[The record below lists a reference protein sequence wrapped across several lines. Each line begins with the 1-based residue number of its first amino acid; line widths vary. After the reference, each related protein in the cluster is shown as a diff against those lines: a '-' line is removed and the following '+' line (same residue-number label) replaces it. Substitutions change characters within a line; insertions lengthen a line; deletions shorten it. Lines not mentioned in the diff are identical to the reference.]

1 MEAQSPKHLEKWL
14 FRLLQLA
21 AICVL
26 LGRAYQHWFWDAPY
40 RAIFWDESLM
50 KPLVEGIFGMSW
62 RDYAGDVGID
72 RAVQAGMK
80 AIGSLLAIGAVVA
93 AFPRWFP
100 QKARA
105 ILAALSAWLVFLAF
119 LYYKEQNYQ
128 FGQFIEYALQ
138 AGAPLFFYLYLKEEG
153 SLRPRLEALM
163 RWAAALT
170 FVGHGLYAVGYY
182 PRPGHFTVMVINSL
196 GLGPDASNQ
205 LLWVAG
211 ILDFIAAA
219 WLLAPLPGRT
229 WALIYCVIWGFLT
242 SFGRL
247 TGNFHAEF
255 FSSFLHQW
263 LFEFV
268 YRAPHFLLP
277 LALLIHWSGRRP
289 GGMPRVLQRV
299 LGGFSRR

>member
-1 MEAQSPKHLEKWL
+1 MEAQSPKYPEKWL
-14 FRLLQLA
+14 YKLLQLA
-21 AICVL
+21 AVCVL

-40 RAIFWDESLM
+40 RAILWDESLM
-50 KPLVEGIFGMSW
+50 KPLVEGLFGVSW
-62 RDYAGDVGID
+62 REYAGNVGVD

-80 AIGSLLAIGAVVA
+80 VIGSLLAAGAVVA
-93 AFPRWFP
+93 AFPRRFP
-100 QKARA
+100 AKARW
-105 ILAALSAWLVFLAF
+105 ILAVLSGWLVLLAF
-119 LYYKEQNYQ
+119 LYYKEQNFQ
-128 FGQFIEYALQ
+128 VGQFIEYALQ
-138 AGAPLFFYLYLKEEG
+138 AGAPLFFFLYMKKGGGLE
-153 SLRPRLEALM
+153 PRLEAMM

-196 GLGPDASNQ
+196 GLPPDASNQ

-211 ILDFIAAA
+211 ILDFVAAA
-219 WLLAPLPGRT
+219 LLALPLPGRT

-242 SFGRL
+242 SIGRL

-277 LALLIHWSGRRP
+277 LALVIHWFGRRQDGRLP
-289 GGMPRVLQRV
+289 VPRRV
-299 LGGFSRR
+299 WEGFFRR

>member
-1 MEAQSPKHLEKWL
+1 MAAQSPKWI
-14 FRLLQLA
+14 FRLFQLA
-21 AICVL
+21 TICVL

-40 RAIFWDESLM
+40 RAILWDESLM
-50 KPLVEGIFGMSW
+50 KPLVEGLFGVSW
-62 RDYAGDVGID
+62 RAYASDVGVD
-72 RAVQAGMK
+72 RAIQAGMK
-80 AIGSLLAIGAVVA
+80 VIGSLLALGAVVA

-100 QKARA
+100 EKARA
-105 ILAALSAWLVFLAF
+105 ILAGLSGWLIFLAF

-138 AGAPLFFYLYLKEEG
+138 AGAPLFFFMYLKREE
-153 SLRPRLEALM
+153 SLEPRLEALM
-163 RWAAALT
+163 RWATALT

-182 PRPGHFTVMVINSL
+182 PRPGHFTVMVVNSL
-196 GLGPDASNQ
+196 GLPPDASNQ

-211 ILDFIAAA
+211 IMDFIVAA
-219 WLLAPLPGRT
+219 WLVLPLPGRSI
-229 WALIYCVIWGFLT
+229 ALIYCVIWGGLT
-242 SFGRL
+242 SLGRL

-277 LALLIHWSGRRP
+277 LALFMHWSGRRP
-289 GGMPRVLQRV
+289 SERPRVLRRV
-299 LGGFSRR
+299 WEGFSRR